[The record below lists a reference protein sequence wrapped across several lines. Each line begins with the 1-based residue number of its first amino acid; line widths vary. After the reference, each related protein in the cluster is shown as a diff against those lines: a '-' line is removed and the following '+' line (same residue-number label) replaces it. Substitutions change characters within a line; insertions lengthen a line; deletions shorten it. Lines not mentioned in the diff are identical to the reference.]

1 MNQFISGQA
10 GQHGINLFI
19 NHVKAMLT
27 HFDTTHLH
35 QTLIHKKLSCS
46 RVVSNI
52 ATPSSR
58 PQAAAH
64 TKYHHTI
71 RTKLEWQA
79 KPLQEFIN
87 LIAKNQIY

>member
-1 MNQFISGQA
+1 
-10 GQHGINLFI
+10 
-19 NHVKAMLT
+19 MLT
-27 HFDTTHLH
+27 HFDMNLFTRNTNT
-35 QTLIHKKLSCS
+35 QKKTESCS
-46 RVVSNI
+46 WVVPNI

-71 RTKLEWQA
+71 RLKPEWQA

-87 LIAKNQIY
+87 LIDKNQNY